1 MENVSEKIQ
10 KQLESLEIV
19 ILNVADIKP
28 DPENPKDHSAEQIEK
43 LCRSMETAWTNPII
57 VDENNT
63 IIAGHGRLL
72 AAQKLKLDRV
82 PCIILTGLT
91 PAEKIQLQ
99 IFDNKSGEMSIWNID
114 KLCIKID
121 QLRDMNAD
129 LDLTG
134 FTEKEISDIF
144 DEQAAQE
151 PDEIQEQMDTVPAT
165 PEKPQTKSGD
175 VWTIGRHKLHCY
187 HKLICGDST
196 SADELLKLM
205 GEERADMMVTDP
217 PYNVDIENSAGLK
230 IMNDHMADA
239 KFLTF
244 LTNAMRAANRVMKP
258 GAPFYIWHADLEG
271 FNFRAACKNTG
282 WKIHECLI
290 WVKNSFVMGRQDY
303 HWKHEPCLYGWKDGG
318 PHFWC
323 GDRSQSTVLEF
334 DKPKDNPLH
343 PTMKPVALI
352 EKQILNSSLRGQ
364 IVLDPFGGSGST
376 MIACEKT
383 NRICRMAELDPK
395 YCDVIIRRFIET
407 FGGVAIN
414 QDGVEFKVENDDEAG
429 L

>member
-1 MENVSEKIQ
+1 MENISEKIQ
-10 KQLESLEIV
+10 RQLETLEIV
-19 ILNVADIKP
+19 IMNVADIKP
-28 DPENPKDHSAEQIEK
+28 DPENPKDHSDEQIEK

-57 VDENNT
+57 VDENN
-63 IIAGHGRLL
+63 IVIAGHGRLL

-82 PCIILTGLT
+82 PCIVLAGLT

-129 LDLTG
+129 LELTG
-134 FTEKEISDIF
+134 FTEREISDIF
-144 DEQAAQE
+144 DEQAEKQK
-151 PDEIQEQMDTVPAT
+151 DEIQEEMDTVPEA
-165 PEKPQTKSGD
+165 PVEPQTKSGD
-175 VWTIGRHKLHCY
+175 IWTIGRHKLHCY

-196 SADELLKLM
+196 SKDDLAKLM
-205 GEERADMMVTDP
+205 DGEQADLLLTDP

-230 IMNDHMADA
+230 IMNDRMADE
-239 KFLTF
+239 KFLNF
-244 LTNAMRAANRVMKP
+244 LTNAMSAANTVMKP
-258 GAPFYIWHADLEG
+258 GAVFYVWHADSEG
-271 FNFRAACKNTG
+271 FNFRMACKNIG
-282 WKIHECLI
+282 WKVRECLI
-290 WVKNSFVMGRQDY
+290 WAKNSFNMGRQDY
-303 HWKHEPCLYGWKDGG
+303 QWRHEPCLYGWKDGG

-323 GDRSQSTVLEF
+323 GDRNQSTIMEF

-343 PTMKPVALI
+343 PTMKPIALI
-352 EKQILNSSLRGQ
+352 EKQIMNSSLRGQ

-383 NRICRMAELDPK
+383 NRVCRMAELDPK

-414 QDGVEFKVENDDEAG
+414 QDGVEFKVD
-429 L
+429 

>member
-1 MENVSEKIQ
+1 MENISEKIQ

-19 ILNVADIKP
+19 IKNVADIKP
-28 DPENPKDHSAEQIEK
+28 DPENPKDHSDEQIEK

-57 VDENNT
+57 VDENNMV
-63 IIAGHGRLL
+63 IAGHGRLM

-82 PCIILTGLT
+82 PCIVLTGLT
-91 PAEKIQLQ
+91 EAEKIQLQ

-134 FTEKEISDIF
+134 FTEREISDIF
-144 DEQAAQE
+144 DERAEKQQ
-151 PDEIQEQMDTVPAT
+151 DDVQEQMDTVPEA
-165 PEKPQTKSGD
+165 PVEPQTKSGD

-196 SADELLKLM
+196 SADDLKKLM
-205 GEERADMMVTDP
+205 DGELADLMVTDP
-217 PYNVDIENSAGLK
+217 PYNVDIENSSGLK
-230 IMNDHMADA
+230 IMNDHMADE

-244 LTNAMRAANRVMKP
+244 LTNAMRAANAVMKP
-258 GAPFYIWHADLEG
+258 GAVFYVWHADSEG
-271 FNFRAACKNTG
+271 FNFRMACKTVG
-282 WKIHECLI
+282 WKVRECLI
-290 WVKNSFVMGRQDY
+290 WAKNTFNMGRQDY
-303 HWKHEPCLYGWKDGG
+303 QWKHEPCLYGWKDGG

-323 GDRSQSTVLEF
+323 GDRNQSTVLEY

-343 PTMKPVALI
+343 PTMKPIALI

-383 NRICRMAELDPK
+383 NRVCRMAELDPK
-395 YCDVIIRRFIET
+395 YCDVIIRRFIDT

-414 QDGVEFKVENDDEAG
+414 QDGVEFKVD
-429 L
+429 

>member
-1 MENVSEKIQ
+1 MENISEKIQ

-19 ILNVADIKP
+19 IKNVADIKP
-28 DPENPKDHSAEQIEK
+28 DPENPKDHSDEQIEK

-57 VDENNT
+57 VDENNMV
-63 IIAGHGRLL
+63 IAGHGRLL

-91 PAEKIQLQ
+91 EAEKIQLQ

-134 FTEKEISDIF
+134 FTEREISDIF
-144 DEQAAQE
+144 DEQAEKKQ
-151 PDEIQEQMDTVPAT
+151 DDVQEQMDSVPAA
-165 PEKPQTKSGD
+165 PEKPQTKPGD
-175 VWTIGRHKLHCY
+175 VWTIGR

-196 SADELLKLM
+196 SADDLKKLM
-205 GEERADMMVTDP
+205 DGEQANLMVTDP
-217 PYNVDIENSAGLK
+217 PYNVDYKGKTKDELTIQ
-230 IMNDHMADA
+230 NDKMSDSE
-239 KFLTF
+239 FLTF
-244 LTNAMRAANRVMKP
+244 LTNAMSMIDTVLKP
-258 GAPFYIWHADLEG
+258 GAVFYIWYAGLEG
-271 FNFRAACKNTG
+271 FNFRMACKAVG
-282 WKIHECLI
+282 WKIAQWLV
-290 WVKNSFVMGRQDY
+290 WVKNVFALGHNDY
-303 HWKHEPCLYGWKDGG
+303 QWKQEPCLYGWKDGG

-323 GDRSQSTVLEF
+323 GDRNQSTVLEF
-334 DKPKDNPLH
+334 DKPKDNQLH

-352 EKQILNSSLRGQ
+352 ERQILNSSLRGQ

-383 NRICRMAELDPK
+383 NRVCRMAELDPK
-395 YCDVIIRRFIET
+395 YCDVIIRRFIDT

-414 QDGVEFKVENDDEAG
+414 QDGIEFKVEKND
-429 L
+429 

>member
-1 MENVSEKIQ
+1 MENISEKIQ

-19 ILNVADIKP
+19 IKNVTDIKP
-28 DPENPKDHSAEQIEK
+28 DPENPKDHSDEQIEK

-57 VDENNT
+57 VDENN
-63 IIAGHGRLL
+63 IVIAGHGRLM

-82 PCIILTGLT
+82 PCIVLTGLT
-91 PAEKIQLQ
+91 EAEKIQLQ

-134 FTEKEISDIF
+134 FTEREISDIF
-144 DEQAAQE
+144 DEQAEKQQ
-151 PDEIQEQMDTVPAT
+151 DDVQEQMDSVPAA
-165 PEKPQTKSGD
+165 PVKPQTKSGD

-196 SADELLKLM
+196 SKDDLAKLM
-205 GEERADMMVTDP
+205 DGEQADLMVTDP
-217 PYNVDIENSAGLK
+217 PYNVDIKNSDGLK
-230 IMNDHMADA
+230 IMNDNMSDSEFDIFIKKAMA
-239 KFLTF
+239 
-244 LTNAMRAANRVMKP
+244 AAGSVLKP
-258 GAPFYIWHADLEG
+258 GGVFYVWHGENASQE
-271 FNFRAACKNTG
+271 FRNGCNTNG
-282 WKIHECLI
+282 LNVHETLI
-290 WVKNSFVMGRQDY
+290 WMKNKFTLGRQDY
-303 HWKHEPCLYGWKDGG
+303 QWQHEPCLYGWKDGG

-323 GDRSQSTVLEF
+323 GDRNQSTILEF
-334 DKPKDNPLH
+334 DKPNDNPLH
-343 PTMKPVALI
+343 PTMKPIALI

-383 NRICRMAELDPK
+383 NRVCRMAELDPK
-395 YCDVIIRRFIET
+395 YCDVIIRRFIDT

-414 QDGVEFKVENDDEAG
+414 QDGVEFKVD
-429 L
+429 

>member
-19 ILNVADIKP
+19 IMNVADIKP
-28 DPENPKDHSAEQIEK
+28 DPENPKDHSPEQIEK

-57 VDENNT
+57 VDENNMV
-63 IIAGHGRLL
+63 IAGHGRLL

-82 PCIILTGLT
+82 PCIVLSGLT
-91 PAEKIQLQ
+91 EAEKIQLQ

-144 DEQAAQE
+144 DEQAAKQ
-151 PDEIQEQMDTVPAT
+151 PNEIQEQMDTVPEA
-165 PEKPQTKSGD
+165 PVQPQTKSGD
-175 VWTIGRHKLHCY
+175 IWTIGRHKLQCY

-196 SADELLKLM
+196 SADDLAKLM

-230 IMNDHMADA
+230 IMNDHMADDNFL
-239 KFLTF
+239 KFLTD
-244 LTNAMRAANRVMKP
+244 AMSAADAVMKP
-258 GAPFYIWHADLEG
+258 GAPFYIWHADKQG
-271 FNFRAACKNTG
+271 FNFRAACKNVG
-282 WKIHECLI
+282 WEIRELLI
-290 WVKNSFVMGRQDY
+290 WLKNSFVLGRQDY
-303 HWKHEPCLYGWKDGG
+303 QVKHEPCLYGWKDGG

-323 GDRSQSTVLEF
+323 GDRNQSTVLEF

-343 PTMKPVALI
+343 PTMKPIALI

-414 QDGVEFKVENDDEAG
+414 QDGVEFKVD
-429 L
+429 

>member
-1 MENVSEKIQ
+1 MENISEKIQ

-19 ILNVADIKP
+19 IKNVVDIKP
-28 DPENPKDHSAEQIEK
+28 DPENPKDHSDEQIEK

-57 VDENNT
+57 VDENN
-63 IIAGHGRLL
+63 IVIAGHGRLM

-82 PCIILTGLT
+82 PCIVLTGLT
-91 PAEKIQLQ
+91 EAEKIQLQ

-134 FTEKEISDIF
+134 FTEREISDIF
-144 DEQAAQE
+144 DEQAEKQQ
-151 PDEIQEQMDTVPAT
+151 DDVQEQMDSVPAT
-165 PEKPQTKSGD
+165 PVEPQTKSGD

-196 SADELLKLM
+196 SADDLKKLM
-205 GEERADMMVTDP
+205 DGELADMMVTDP

-244 LTNAMRAANRVMKP
+244 LTNAMRAANAVMKP
-258 GAPFYIWHADLEG
+258 GAVFYVWHADKQG
-271 FNFRAACKNTG
+271 FNFRAACKNVG
-282 WKIHECLI
+282 WEIRELLI
-290 WVKNSFVMGRQDY
+290 WLKNSFVLGRQDY
-303 HWKHEPCLYGWKDGG
+303 QVKHEPCLYGWKDGG

-323 GDRSQSTVLEF
+323 GDRNQSTVLEF

-343 PTMKPVALI
+343 PTMKPIALI
-352 EKQILNSSLRGQ
+352 ERQILNSSLRGQ

-383 NRICRMAELDPK
+383 NRVCRMAELDPK
-395 YCDVIIRRFIET
+395 YCDVIIRRFIDT

-414 QDGVEFKVENDDEAG
+414 QDGVEFKVD
-429 L
+429 

>member
-1 MENVSEKIQ
+1 
-10 KQLESLEIV
+10 
-19 ILNVADIKP
+19 
-28 DPENPKDHSAEQIEK
+28 
-43 LCRSMETAWTNPII
+43 
-57 VDENNT
+57 
-63 IIAGHGRLL
+63 
-72 AAQKLKLDRV
+72 
-82 PCIILTGLT
+82 
-91 PAEKIQLQ
+91 
-99 IFDNKSGEMSIWNID
+99 MSIWNID

-134 FTEKEISDIF
+134 FTEKA
-144 DEQAAQE
+144 EQQ
-151 PDEIQEQMDTVPAT
+151 PDEIQEQMDSVPAT
-165 PEKPQTKSGD
+165 PEKPQTNAGD

-196 SADELLKLM
+196 SADDLKKLM
-205 GEERADMMVTDP
+205 DGELADMMVTDP

-244 LTNAMRAANRVMKP
+244 LTNAMRAANAVLKP

-271 FNFRAACKNTG
+271 FNFRAACKNIG
-282 WKIHECLI
+282 WKIRECLV

-303 HWKHEPCLYGWKDGG
+303 QWKHEPCLYGWKDGG

-323 GDRSQSTVLEF
+323 GDRNQSTVLEF
-334 DKPKDNPLH
+334 DKPKDNQLH

-383 NRICRMAELDPK
+383 NRTCRMAELDPK
-395 YCDVIIRRFIET
+395 YCDVIIRRFIDT

-414 QDGVEFKVENDDEAG
+414 QDGIEFKVENSGEAG

>member
-1 MENVSEKIQ
+1 MENISEKIQ
-10 KQLESLEIV
+10 RQLESLEIV

-28 DPENPKDHSAEQIEK
+28 DPENPKDHSDEQIEK

-57 VDENNT
+57 VDENN
-63 IIAGHGRLL
+63 IVIAGHGRLL

-82 PCIILTGLT
+82 PCIVLAGLT

-129 LDLTG
+129 LELTG
-134 FTEKEISDIF
+134 FTEREISDIF
-144 DEQAAQE
+144 DEQAEKQK
-151 PDEIQEQMDTVPAT
+151 DEIQEEMDTVPEA
-165 PEKPQTKSGD
+165 PVEPQTKSGD
-175 VWTIGRHKLHCY
+175 IWTIGRHKLHCY

-196 SADELLKLM
+196 SATVLAELM
-205 GEERADMMVTDP
+205 DGELADLMVTDP
-217 PYNVDIENSAGLK
+217 PYNVNVENSKGLK
-230 IMNDHMADA
+230 IMNDNMSDNEFDSFV
-239 KFLTF
+239 K
-244 LTNAMRAANRVMKP
+244 NAMAAAGSVLKP
-258 GAPFYIWHADLEG
+258 GGAFYVWHGENASQE
-271 FNFRAACKNTG
+271 FRNGCNINGLTV
-282 WKIHECLI
+282 HQTLI
-290 WVKNSFVMGRQDY
+290 WMKNSFTMGRQDY
-303 HWKHEPCLYGWKDGG
+303 QWKHEPCLYGWKDGG

-323 GDRSQSTVLEF
+323 GDRNQSTVLEF
-334 DKPKDNPLH
+334 DKPKENALH
-343 PTMKPVALI
+343 PTMKPIALI

-383 NRICRMAELDPK
+383 NRTCRMAELDPK

-414 QDGVEFKVENDDEAG
+414 QDGVEFKVD
-429 L
+429 